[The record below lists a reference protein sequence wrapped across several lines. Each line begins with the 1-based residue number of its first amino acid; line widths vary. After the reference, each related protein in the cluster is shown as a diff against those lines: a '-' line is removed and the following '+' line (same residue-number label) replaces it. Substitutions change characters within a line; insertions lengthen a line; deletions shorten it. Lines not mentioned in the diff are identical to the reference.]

1 MKKNIFIILLGTL
14 LVLPLMAGPIRVSF
28 RDSTITRGKT
38 VYIPVWIDSS
48 VTGLNV
54 KSYELD
60 INYTAG
66 PLVID
71 SVITNGSMT
80 ESWGAPA
87 FHLSSG
93 KITIAGAG
101 TTPLAGTGIFL
112 YLKTSLPLT
121 STSTYASLQFVKAY
135 FNEGTPT
142 TIVRNGT
149 ITIQNLPV
157 ITVSPNTGLLTVG
170 ETLQFY
176 VSGGKSP
183 YSWYTTDPYVATI
196 NSSGLLTS
204 QHGGVCAVVAVD
216 SNGITDTTGLIEVRS
231 FKLTIR
237 DTTYLQGQTINIPI
251 YISDLTLVDIK
262 SGTFSVS
269 YNANVLT
276 ALDMLTNGA
285 LLASFPAPVMH
296 FASGKITV
304 AFASDTMRL
313 NSVGTSILAYIRFKI
328 TEVNTYATTLQLSD
342 IMFNE
347 SITGNIRNG
356 YFTPILRAN
365 LTVAPST
372 AILVA
377 GDSLQFTV
385 SGGATP
391 PVVWSVS
398 DTTLASISA
407 TGKLKALKSG
417 IIHVLV
423 IDSVGA
429 TGTSGNIT
437 LYDMRIRLLN
447 VTGAAGDSVEVS
459 VEIGSYSPGVFST
472 QLSLTH
478 NQNYFTPI
486 EIITAGTLFEGRLVA
501 MATPTAGS
509 VNITAAGAAPV
520 TGPGVLLK
528 IRYKISA
535 SAPLGSYP
543 VNFAANLLNEGKPL
557 ALPTNGQITVGTT
570 GVEDNQPNMPVEF
583 SLNQN
588 YPNPFNPNTNIGF
601 RISDFGFVTLKIFD
615 MLGKEVATLV
625 NEVKQPGEYT
635 VRWDASAS
643 GGFPSGVYY
652 YRLQSGSPS
661 ISSGQSFI
669 ETKKLILMK

>member
-1 MKKNIFIILLGTL
+1 MKKIIFIILLGTL

-54 KSYELD
+54 KSFELD
-60 INYTAG
+60 INYSAG
-66 PLVID
+66 AMVID
-71 SVITNGSMT
+71 SVITIGSMT
-80 ESWGAPA
+80 EGWGAPA

-101 TTPLAGTGIFL
+101 TNPLTGTGIL
-112 YLKTSLPLT
+112 VYLKASFPLSSTWT
-121 STSTYASLQFVKAY
+121 STSLQFIKAY
-135 FNEGTPT
+135 FNEGSPT

-149 ITIQNLPV
+149 IYILNLPI
-157 ITVSPNTGLLTVG
+157 ITVYPNTALLTVG
-170 ETLQFY
+170 ETAQFS
-176 VSGGKSP
+176 VSGGKLP
-183 YSWYTTDPYVATI
+183 YSWSITDPFVATI

-204 QHGGVCAVVAVD
+204 QHGGVCQVIAVD
-216 SNGITDTTGLIEVRS
+216 SNGITDTSGLVEVRS

-237 DTTYLQGQTINIPI
+237 DTSYLQGQTISIPI
-251 YISDLTLVDIK
+251 YISDLSLVDIK
-262 SGTFSVS
+262 SGIFSVT
-269 YNANVLT
+269 YNTNVLT
-276 ALDMLTNGA
+276 ALDVITNGS
-285 LLASFPAPVMH
+285 LLASFPSPVIH
-296 FASGKITV
+296 FNSGKITI
-304 AFASDTMRL
+304 AFASGTTRL
-313 NSVGTSILAYIRFKI
+313 DGVGTSILAFVRFKI
-328 TEVNTYATTLQLSD
+328 TDVNTYGTSLQLSD
-342 IMFNE
+342 ILFNE

-356 YFTPILRAN
+356 NFTPVLRAN
-365 LTVAPST
+365 LTVTPNT
-372 AILVA
+372 ATLIA
-377 GDSLQFTV
+377 GDSLQFAV

-398 DTTLASISA
+398 DTTLATISS

-417 IIHVLV
+417 IVHVLV

-447 VTGAAGDSVEVS
+447 VTGSADDSVEMS

-478 NQNYFTPI
+478 NSNYFTPVQ
-486 EIITAGTLFEGRLVA
+486 IITAGTLFEGRMVA

-520 TGPGVLLK
+520 TGPGILLK
-528 IRYKISA
+528 VRYLISP

-543 VNFAANLLNEGKPL
+543 VNFASQLLNEGKPL
-557 ALPTNGQITVGTT
+557 ALSSNGQIIVGTT
-570 GVEDNQPNMPVEF
+570 AVDDQGSNQPKNYY
-583 SLNQN
+583 LGQN
-588 YPNPFNPNTNIGF
+588 YPNPFNPTTNIGY
-601 RISDFGFVTLKIFD
+601 RISNTGFVVLKIFD
-615 MLGKEVATLV
+615 FLGRDVATLV
-625 NEVKQPGEYT
+625 NEVKQQGEHT
-635 VRWDASAS
+635 VNWDAT
-643 GGFPSGVYY
+643 GLTSGVYY
-652 YRLQSGSPS
+652 YRLQSGN
-661 ISSGQSFI
+661 FI

>member
-60 INYTAG
+60 INYSAG
-66 PLVID
+66 ALIID
-71 SVITNGSMT
+71 SVLTSGSMT
-80 ESWGAPA
+80 EGWGAPA

-101 TTPLAGTGIFL
+101 TTPLEGTGIFL

-135 FNEGTPT
+135 FNEGTPA

-176 VSGGKSP
+176 VSGGKLP
-183 YSWYTTDPYVATI
+183 HSWYTTDPFVATI

-216 SNGITDTTGLIEVRS
+216 SNGITDTTGLVEVRS

-237 DTTYLQGQTINIPI
+237 DTSYLQGQTINIPI
-251 YISDLTLVDIK
+251 YISDLSLVDIK
-262 SGTFSVS
+262 SGIFSVT
-269 YNANVLT
+269 YNTNILT
-276 ALDMLTNGA
+276 ALDLITNGT
-285 LLASFPAPVMH
+285 LLAPFPAPVLH
-296 FASGKITV
+296 FASGKITA

-328 TEVNTYATTLQLSD
+328 TEINTYGTSLQLSD
-342 IMFNE
+342 ILFNE
-347 SITGNIRNG
+347 NITGNIKNG
-356 YFTPILRAN
+356 TFTPILRAN
-365 LTVAPST
+365 LTVTPSSAT
-372 AILVA
+372 MVA

-398 DTTLASISA
+398 DTTLASIST

-447 VTGAAGDSVEVS
+447 VTGSAGDSVEVS
-459 VEIGSYSPGVFST
+459 VEIGSYLPGVFST

-486 EIITAGTLFEGRLVA
+486 EVITAGTLFEGRMIA

-509 VNITAAGAAPV
+509 VNITAAGATPV

-543 VNFAANLLNEGKPL
+543 VNFASNLLNEGKPL
-557 ALPTNGQITVGTT
+557 ALPTNGQIIVGTSA
-570 GVEDNQPNMPVEF
+570 VDEKEMNQPKEY
-583 SLNQN
+583 SLGQN
-588 YPNPFNPNTNIGF
+588 YPNPFNPSTIVNYQLPIDNY
-601 RISDFGFVTLKIFD
+601 VTVKVYNN
-615 MLGKEVATLV
+615 LGQVVATLV
-625 NEVKQPGEYT
+625 NEYKEAGKYSVDF
-635 VRWDASAS
+635 DARNLAS
-643 GGFPSGVYY
+643 GLYY
-652 YRLQSGSPS
+652 YKLTAGN
-661 ISSGQSFI
+661 FVDL
-669 ETKKLILMK
+669 KKMILIR